1 MSSSDDLIQVS
12 FPAVISFSLFNL
24 TMIQLNSA
32 AVFEVWHSNLQEL
45 INGSNLARSMK
56 SDLETDLLDWDIYF
70 HS

>member
-1 MSSSDDLIQVS
+1 MSRSDDLIQVS

-56 SDLETDLLDWDIYF
+56 SDLETDLLGWDIYF

>member
-45 INGSNLARSMK
+45 INVSNLARSMK
-56 SDLETDLLDWDIYF
+56 SDLETDLLDCDIYF

>member
-56 SDLETDLLDWDIYF
+56 SDLETDLLGWDIYF